1 MIDRGGVPAVPFR
14 RVLWLLVVPPIVCLV
29 AGLVAL
35 LPAGPAEPAA
45 ELDRTQVRL
54 QETFQSI
61 LHRNG
66 QLAQRALEEDPEEVL
81 EAARRSPGGLRV
93 EGVAR
98 LDSNREFLEWDGTP
112 AEPPDGFEY
121 PDWPGWTIRVDG
133 VRTRLLARASSSD
146 GTRLGLVS
154 FVIDSTLDDL
164 RFDRLLPDDLSRRIT
179 WPVEFRDTAAHYGER
194 LLEPPDVPQDEG
206 VTDPQHERLTW
217 LRAPSGE
224 SLALVRLATIDRQRR
239 RAGAVRLGLAWG
251 AVSLV
256 LMLALLFDWRSLTCT
271 APGILAAVG
280 AVALARTVL
289 IVGEVPL
296 RLLSRTLG
304 SASVYG
310 SGGAL
315 RGLASPA
322 DLLLTAVAIYL
333 LCVALRRFLAR
344 WSQSKP
350 LLAGLV
356 GLACAGL
363 VSSAGVFLALS
374 LARNSR
380 LPLSD
385 RPAPFVLD
393 VRLGLW
399 LGLVLVLLGAAELWA
414 QLYSHRRH
422 GPSGGAPRR
431 LPIAAAFVILA
442 VGTSFLMLDRTQRLT
457 LEQLTHEIAP
467 QVLEQNA
474 RRRVALVAAVRGIQA
489 RYDGTFPPD
498 VPLSSRSDYLA
509 YHNWVHGDLFHEG
522 YKSSLSFYSTDGTP
536 ISHFGFDLPALDETP
551 GFDYPE
557 GRLEKIE
564 VFDSQPGVPK
574 NLLHV
579 EVPVVR
585 DGQVLGFIIG
595 HVLDEPEN
603 QPFLPW
609 SRPYLAAMGPGGPA
623 GGDEQLIGRLEYVL
637 YDGEG
642 AVQLTT
648 LVRPPA
654 VGDEAESPPAE
665 GQVVRVLAGDQPMI
679 GLALAGQAGQRHLL
693 LLPRPGMLER
703 LAMAVR
709 VSLLGLTLVAL
720 LGLVGI
726 AGRKGGIGQLVRG
739 LRGSFYRRLLAT
751 LLLASIVPL
760 IFLAFLLETYI
771 ERQGEAALANRASRM
786 VSSAQRIIG
795 DYSAVTDVEGNRP
808 VILDDNILYW
818 LRNVV
823 GQEFHVYSDGL
834 LQATTK
840 RELFASGL
848 LPPRL
853 EGEVAHNLIREGVP
867 YEVVPTAV
875 GQSVVPVAYA
885 AVHLGGR
892 TDQELIVAVPLAGQ
906 QREIARAIGRVT
918 EMIVLATVAIVA
930 LLAVAAAF
938 LARTVARPVRALVGA
953 TARIAGGDY
962 GARLQP
968 QTQDEIAEL
977 VHGFNAMASAL
988 SRQRADLEHQ
998 RDYRETLLRHATTGV
1013 ISVDGAGRIV
1023 TLNPASGQLLEAAEA
1038 ELKVGAELVPALESS
1053 PELAPLARAMATART
1068 DGEPME
1074 VDLERDDEPRRL
1086 RLARVELRNS
1096 TGEGFGGLILLDD
1109 VTDLMR
1115 SNQLAAWAEM
1125 ARVIAHEIKNPLTP
1139 IQLSSDHLGML
1150 LSRAEIPPTPEMKAC
1165 LDTIV
1170 KQVRALYDIAGEFS
1184 TYAKLPALTP
1194 EATDPQEFM
1203 QATLAPYRTAMPG
1216 GIELVEEYRP
1226 APSISIDS
1234 RVLRRA
1240 LVNFVENALQAMVDG
1255 GKLVVGVE
1263 HDAER
1268 REVLLT
1274 VSDTGP
1280 GLSADV
1286 RSRLFEPYFSTK
1298 SSGTGLGLAIAQ
1310 RAIEAHDG
1318 RIEVVSAPTVGTRF
1332 TIHLPA

>member
-1 MIDRGGVPAVPFR
+1 MIERGAVPPVPLR
-14 RVLWLLVVPPIVCLV
+14 RMLWLLVVPPIVALG
-29 AGLVAL
+29 AGLVVL
-35 LPAGPAEPAA
+35 LPLAPSEADA
-45 ELDRTQVRL
+45 ELDRTELRL

-61 LHRNG
+61 LQWNDR
-66 QLAQRALEEDPEEVL
+66 LAERVLEEDPEDL
-81 EAARRSPGGLRV
+81 LRAARLSPVGARV

-98 LDSNREFLEWDGTP
+98 LDTNREFLEWDGTP

-121 PDWPGWTIRVDG
+121 PDWPRWTIRVDG
-133 VRTRLLARASSSD
+133 VRIRLLTRAAAVDRS
-146 GTRLGLVS
+146 RLGLVS
-154 FVIDSTLDDL
+154 FVMDSTLDDL
-164 RFDRLLPDDLSRRIT
+164 RFEGLLPDDLIRRIAGS
-179 WPVEFRDTAAHYGER
+179 VEFEDTAAHYGER
-194 LLEPPDVPQDEG
+194 LLEPRDAPATRDGKHLPD
-206 VTDPQHERLTW
+206 ERLTR

-239 RAGAVRLGLAWG
+239 RDGAVRLGLAWG
-251 AVSLV
+251 AVTLA
-256 LMLALLFDWRSLTCT
+256 LMLALLFDWRGLTRT
-271 APGILAAVG
+271 APGLAAAVS
-280 AVALARTVL
+280 AVAVGRAVL

-296 RLLSRTLG
+296 RLLPRGLG

-310 SGGAL
+310 SGGWM
-315 RGLASPA
+315 RSLASPA

-333 LCVALRRFLAR
+333 LCAALRRFLTW
-344 WSQSKP
+344 WSQTRP
-350 LLAGLV
+350 AHAALV
-356 GLACAGL
+356 GLVSAGL
-363 VSSAGVFLALS
+363 VSSTGVFLALS

-380 LPLSD
+380 LPLPD

-414 QLYSHRRH
+414 QLYSHYRH
-422 GPSGGAPRR
+422 GPSGRAPRR

-442 VGTSFLMLDRTQRLT
+442 IGTSFLMLDRTQRLA
-457 LEQLTHEIAP
+457 LEQLTHELAP

-489 RYDGTFPPD
+489 RYDGTSPPD

-522 YKSSLSFYSTDGTP
+522 YKSSLSFYSSDGTP
-536 ISHFGFDLPALDETP
+536 ISHFGFDLPEVDETP
-551 GFDYPE
+551 AFEYPE
-557 GRLEKIE
+557 GRLVRIE
-564 VFDSQPGVPK
+564 VFDSPVGVSK
-574 NLLHV
+574 RLLHV
-579 EVPVVR
+579 EAPVIR
-585 DGQVLGFIIG
+585 NEQVLGFIVG

-609 SRPYLAAMGPGGPA
+609 SQPYLAAMGPGGPA
-623 GGDEQLIGRLEYVL
+623 GGDEQLIGKLEYVL

-654 VGDEAESPPAE
+654 VGDEAEPPPAE
-665 GQVVRVLAGDQPMI
+665 GEVVRVLAGDQPMI
-679 GLALAGQAGQRHLL
+679 GMALAGDAGQRHLL
-693 LLPRPGMLER
+693 LLPRPGVLER

-720 LGLVGI
+720 LGLLG
-726 AGRKGGIGQLVRG
+726 AATRRGGIVSLVRG

-751 LLLASIVPL
+751 LLLASVVPL
-760 IFLAFLLETYI
+760 ILLALFLETYI
-771 ERQGEAALANRASRM
+771 ERGGEAALADRASRM
-786 VSSAQRIIG
+786 VGSAQRIIA
-795 DYSAVTDVEGNRP
+795 DYSAVTGLDDGAP
-808 VILDDNILYW
+808 VALNDNILYW

-823 GQEFHVYSDGL
+823 GQEFHVYADGV

-848 LPPRL
+848 LPTRL
-853 EGEVAHNLIREGVP
+853 EGEIAHNLIREGVP
-867 YEVVPTAV
+867 FEVVPTAV
-875 GQSVVPVAYA
+875 GRATVPVAYA
-885 AVHLGGR
+885 PVHRGGI
-892 TDQELIVAVPLAGQ
+892 TDQDLIVAVPLAGQ
-906 QREIARAIGRVT
+906 QREIDRSIGRVT
-918 EMIVLATVAIVA
+918 EMIVLATVAVVA

-962 GARLQP
+962 GERLQP

-977 VHGFNAMASAL
+977 VQGFNSMATAL

-1013 ISVDGAGRIV
+1013 ISLDAAGRIV
-1023 TLNPASGQLLEAAEA
+1023 TLNPAALELLQSAAAE
-1038 ELKVGAELVPALESS
+1038 LQVGAELLPAFEHS
-1053 PELAPLARAMATART
+1053 PQLAPLARAMATVRT

-1096 TGEGFGGLILLDD
+1096 TGEEFGGLILLDD

-1139 IQLSSDHLGML
+1139 IQLSSEHLGLL
-1150 LSRAEIPPTPEMKAC
+1150 LSRSEIPPTPDMKAC
-1165 LDTIV
+1165 LDTII

-1184 TYAKLPALTP
+1184 TYAKLPALAT
-1194 EATDPQEFM
+1194 EATDPGEFM
-1203 QATLAPYRTAMPG
+1203 LATLAPYRSAMPG
-1216 GIELVEEYRP
+1216 GIELIEDYRP
-1226 APSISIDS
+1226 APRISIDT

-1240 LVNFVENALQAMVDG
+1240 VVNFVENALQAMDEG

-1268 REVLLT
+1268 REVLLY

-1280 GLSADV
+1280 GLSPDV
-1286 RSRLFEPYFSTK
+1286 KGRLFEPYFSTK

-1318 RIEVVSAPTVGTRF
+1318 RIEVTSAPKVGTRF
-1332 TIHLPA
+1332 TIRLPA